1 MIQNA
6 RSLMFTDW
14 HGYRLAIWLRSH
26 RRAACTWSQIASQK
40 IHMATVLCR
49 CLPKSSS
56 TAAAIA
62 DATLTRPAVHCYGS
76 FVLIYKRPL
85 IGALHRKPFYQM
97 FSHEN
102 FGFLLWILKRPSK
115 RILLNATRFCLCSV
129 HFFPLQLSHMKLYIN
144 VHRKLHRVERLSVA
158 HKICW
163 RYCSLFGQKI
173 GGHSM
178 HVIFP
183 RDFIW
188 NIYQFLSLLPFNLG
202 LSQSKLAVIVPTAS
216 CESEKLS
223 SLCSTRNWKNSSL
236 FDVPHTPIATE
247 INLEVYWT
255 ISHNKNTKME

>member
-6 RSLMFTDW
+6 RRLMFTDW

-115 RILLNATRFCLCSV
+115 RILLNATRFCCAQYISFLCSWV
-129 HFFPLQLSHMKLYIN
+129 
-144 VHRKLHRVERLSVA
+144 
-158 HKICW
+158 
-163 RYCSLFGQKI
+163 
-173 GGHSM
+173 
-178 HVIFP
+178 
-183 RDFIW
+183 IW
-188 NIYQFLSLLPFNLG
+188 NYISMYTENYTG
-202 LSQSKLAVIVPTAS
+202 LRDYL
-216 CESEKLS
+216 
-223 SLCSTRNWKNSSL
+223 
-236 FDVPHTPIATE
+236 
-247 INLEVYWT
+247 
-255 ISHNKNTKME
+255 